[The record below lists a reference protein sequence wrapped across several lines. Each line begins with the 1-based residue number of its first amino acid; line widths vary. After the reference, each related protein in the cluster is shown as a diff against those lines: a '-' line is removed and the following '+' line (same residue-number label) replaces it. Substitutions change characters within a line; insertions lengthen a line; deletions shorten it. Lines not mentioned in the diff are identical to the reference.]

1 MKEATGELNA
11 TLIVV
16 IAIAALAALF
26 FTIIWPM
33 IKDSL
38 KFDSNCANAFC
49 EAGLRNN
56 ATGVECAWYD
66 RNNNPHSIVC
76 PYKG

>member
-33 IKDSL
+33 IKDDM
-38 KFDSNCANAFC
+38 KNNSNCSNAIC
-49 EAGLRNN
+49 NPGIIKGE
-56 ATGVECAWYD
+56 TGVQCYWKTKNGEP
-66 RNNNPHSIVC
+66 RPIVC
-76 PYKG
+76 PYTG